1 MNEQEAEAKRIFD
14 ATPPFRFSNGEPI
27 DLPISSWSDKSL
39 SHFMKL
45 AKLSLNRK
53 YDATA

>member
-1 MNEQEAEAKRIFD
+1 MNEQETEAKRIFD

-39 SHFMKL
+39 SHFMEL